1 MSSRF
6 FPLGRTHGVSGIFL
20 KELDGHA
27 EMKIT
32 DTGTQSVL
40 ELLNDIMIS
49 KMPDG
54 SPLSPGD
61 IPIADRDQI
70 LADVYLSLYGSRIET
85 TVSCAYCDD
94 FFDFRFSLDELIDHI
109 TDRDSTLEVSLCED
123 GNYELPGGI
132 VFRLP
137 TGKDELAIMGHSTG
151 QKEKILLDRCIIKG
165 EEKAEKDIIEDAMTQ
180 VAPMLDTTL
189 SATCPLCNGAQSFQ
203 FDIQPFLLSKLIMER
218 KELIRQ
224 MHQLASAYKWGHK
237 EIMDLPRQQRQQYCA
252 FIDFEKGN
260 N

>member
-6 FPLGRTHGVSGIFL
+6 FPLSRTQGVSGIFL

-32 DTGTQSVL
+32 NTGTLSVL
-40 ELLNDIMIS
+40 EFLDDIVDG
-49 KMPDG
+49 KLPDG
-54 SPLSPGD
+54 RPLSPGA
-61 IPIADRDQI
+61 IPVADRDKI
-70 LADVYLSLYGSRIET
+70 LADVYLSLYGNRIET
-85 TVSCAYCDD
+85 TVSCTHCDD

-109 TDRDSTLEVSLCED
+109 TARDSTLAVSLRED
-123 GNYELPGGI
+123 GNYELPDGI

-137 TGKDELAIMGHSTG
+137 TGEDELSIMEYSTG
-151 QKEKILLDRCIIKG
+151 QKEKILLNRCIIKG
-165 EEKAEKDIIEDAMTQ
+165 KEKAEDDIINEAMMQ
-180 VAPMLDTTL
+180 VAPILEATL
-189 SATCPLCNGAQSFQ
+189 SATCPLCNGTQSFQ
-203 FDIQPFLLSKLIMER
+203 FDIQPFLLSKLIMEK